1 MPDNATTPSRHIIAA
16 SMDPK
21 LHELTTRTARAYNT
35 SASAIVVKALELFF
49 SERPDI
55 VAVVTE
61 QPELPDL

>member
-1 MPDNATTPSRHIIAA
+1 MSDNAISPSRHIIAA
-16 SMDPK
+16 SMDAK

-55 VAVVTE
+55 VAVVSE

>member
-1 MPDNATTPSRHIIAA
+1 MSENATTPSRHIIAA
-16 SMDPK
+16 SMNTE

-55 VAVVTE
+55 VAVVSE

>member
-1 MPDNATTPSRHIIAA
+1 MSDNAATPSRHIIAA

-35 SASAIVVKALELFF
+35 SASAIVVKALEMFF

-61 QPELPDL
+61 QPQLPEL

>member
-1 MPDNATTPSRHIIAA
+1 MSENATTPSRQVIAA
-16 SMDPK
+16 SMDAK

-55 VAVVTE
+55 VAAVTE

>member
-1 MPDNATTPSRHIIAA
+1 MSDNATTPSRHIIAA

-35 SASAIVVKALELFF
+35 SASAIVVKALEMFF

-61 QPELPDL
+61 QPQLPEL

>member
-1 MPDNATTPSRHIIAA
+1 MSDNATATNRHIIAA
-16 SMDPK
+16 SMNAE

-35 SASAIVVKALELFF
+35 SASSIVVKALELFF

-55 VAVVTE
+55 VAVVSE

>member
-1 MPDNATTPSRHIIAA
+1 MSENATTPIRHVIAA
-16 SMDPK
+16 SMDGK
-21 LHELTTRTARAYNT
+21 LHDLTTRTARAYNT

-55 VAVVTE
+55 VAVVSE

>member
-1 MPDNATTPSRHIIAA
+1 MSDNATTPSRHIIAA

-49 SERPDI
+49 SERSDI

>member
-1 MPDNATTPSRHIIAA
+1 MSDNATVSNRRIIAA
-16 SMDPK
+16 SMDGK
-21 LHELTTRTARAYNT
+21 LHDLTTRTARAYNT

-55 VAVVTE
+55 VSVVSE

>member
-1 MPDNATTPSRHIIAA
+1 MSDNATTPSRHIIAA